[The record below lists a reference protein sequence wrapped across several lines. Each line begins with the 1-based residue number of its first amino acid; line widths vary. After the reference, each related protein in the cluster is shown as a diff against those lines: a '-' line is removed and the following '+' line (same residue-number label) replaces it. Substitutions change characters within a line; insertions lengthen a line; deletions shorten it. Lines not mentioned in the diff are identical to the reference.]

1 MSGNREDA
9 ASPAGGLTS
18 DRAAAIVAAAFP
30 ALTPVRA
37 DYLGEGCD
45 SVAFVVNG
53 ALVFR
58 FPKRDDVAEQLLREV
73 HLLPHVARYVPLPI
87 PVYSHVGQPSPLF
100 PRPFGAYPM
109 VAGTPAIQLEPAVL
123 PQDTIARA
131 LAGVL
136 SGLHAWDRDD
146 ALQRL
151 IPPTDVDAV
160 IDEVR
165 TDALDDFD
173 LVARE
178 APDRPL
184 EDWHAYISG
193 PPTATD
199 SAEPVVVHGDLA
211 AEHVLFDGA
220 TRTVTGVIDWSEIAL
235 ADAAMDFAGVFHW
248 GGHELMNAVLQRYT
262 GAAATPG
269 TLMRARYLAAC
280 RGVCDIRFGIDMQ
293 RPEYVRGGVRALEL
307 CTR

>member
-1 MSGNREDA
+1 MSDNREDET
-9 ASPAGGLTS
+9 SPADGLTS
-18 DRAAAIVAAAFP
+18 DRAAAIAAAAFP

-45 SVAFVVNG
+45 SVAFVVND

-73 HLLPHVARYVPLPI
+73 HLLPHVARHVPLPI
-87 PVYSHVGQPSPLF
+87 PVYSHVGQPSRLF

-109 VAGTPAIQLEPAVL
+109 LAGTPAIHFEPAVL
-123 PQDTIARA
+123 PRDTIARA
-131 LAGVL
+131 LAGIL

-146 ALQRL
+146 AVQRL
-151 IPPTDVDAV
+151 IPSTDVDAL
-160 IDEVR
+160 IKEVR

-178 APDRPL
+178 APGRPL
-184 EDWHAYISG
+184 EDWHAYISD
-193 PPTATD
+193 PPAATD
-199 SAEPVVVHGDLA
+199 GAEPVVVHGDLA

-248 GGHELMNAVLQRYT
+248 GGQELMNAVLQLYT

-269 TLMRARYLAAC
+269 TLLRARYLAAC
-280 RGVCDIRFGIDMQ
+280 RGVCDVGFGIDMK
-293 RPEYVRGGVRALEL
+293 RPEYVRSGVRALEL

>member
-1 MSGNREDA
+1 MRGNRPDVT
-9 ASPAGGLTS
+9 SPAGGLS
-18 DRAAAIVAAAFP
+18 GDRVAAIVAAAFP
-30 ALTPVRA
+30 ALAPVRA

-58 FPKRDDVAEQLLREV
+58 FPKRDDVAEQLLREAR
-73 HLLPHVARYVPLPI
+73 LLPHVARQVPLPI
-87 PVYSHVGQPSPLF
+87 PVYSHMGRPSRLF

-109 VAGTPAIQLEPAVL
+109 VAGTPAIHFELAVL
-123 PQDTIARA
+123 PQDAIARA

-136 SGLHAWDRDD
+136 SGLHAWDRAD

-151 IPPTDVDAV
+151 IPSTDVNAL

-173 LVARE
+173 LVARQ

-184 EDWHAYISG
+184 EDWHAYISH
-193 PPTATD
+193 PPAATNG
-199 SAEPVVVHGDLA
+199 AEAVVVHGDLA
-211 AEHVLFDGA
+211 AEHVLFDEA
-220 TRTVTGVIDWSEIAL
+220 TRTVTGVIDWSEVAM

-248 GGHELMNAVLQRYT
+248 GGDELVNAVLQLYT

-280 RGVCDIRFGIDMQ
+280 RGVCDIRFGIDMK